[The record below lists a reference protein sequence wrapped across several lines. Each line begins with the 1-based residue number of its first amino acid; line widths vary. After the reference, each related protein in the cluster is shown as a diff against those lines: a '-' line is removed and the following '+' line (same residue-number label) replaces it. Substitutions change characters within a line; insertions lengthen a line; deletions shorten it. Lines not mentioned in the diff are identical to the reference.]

1 MTPNPSPQPKISI
14 VTPSLN
20 QGRFLEQCL
29 QSVLAQDYP
38 NLELILID
46 GGSTDQTS
54 EIIQKYKQHLTY
66 WVSEPDKGQSDA
78 INKGFRNASGE
89 LVAWLNA
96 DDYYLENCLI
106 NVASA
111 YQLHPDASFIF
122 GDGVRVDEHGQQ
134 KSTFWQGQQPV
145 FDRTALIYGLNYIL
159 QPASFI
165 NLSHLKEINFLNPD
179 LHYGMDTDLWIR
191 LSEIAEP
198 FAIPAVLAASR
209 EYGETKTS
217 SGSFARIE
225 ELRRITEMHSDLAL
239 TPGVLCYF
247 LDTLHHLVEARPD
260 VFPDS
265 YRRDLLEFWGKS
277 AALLSQFNAKPNGFP
292 LAGVGSAVAESH
304 DPSHKSGQSGG
315 LQSWLRRLKRIVKPD
330 NH

>member
-1 MTPNPSPQPKISI
+1 MTQNPSAQPKISI

-54 EIIQKYKQHLTY
+54 EIIQKYNQYLTY

-78 INKGFRNASGE
+78 INKGFRIASGE

-96 DDYYLENCLI
+96 DDYYLDNCLKNI
-106 NVASA
+106 ASA
-111 YQLHPDASFIF
+111 FQQRPDASFIF
-122 GDGVRVDEHGQQ
+122 GDGIRVDEQGAQ
-134 KSTFWQGQQPV
+134 KSIFWEGQQPV
-145 FDRTALIYGLNYIL
+145 FDRTALVYGLNYIL
-159 QPASFI
+159 QPATFI
-165 NLSHLKEINFLNPD
+165 NLRHLKNINFLNPD
-179 LHYGMDTDLWIR
+179 LHYGLDTDLWIR

-198 FAIPAVLAASR
+198 FAIPALLAASR

-225 ELRRITEMHSDLAL
+225 ELRQITEMYSHLPL
-239 TPGVLCYF
+239 TPGVLCYY

-260 VFPDS
+260 IYPES
-265 YRRDLLEFWGKS
+265 YRRDLLDFWGKS
-277 AALLSQFNAKPNGFP
+277 AALLSSFHAQPNGFP
-292 LAGVGSAVAESH
+292 LTGSAVTESH
-304 DPSHKSGQSGG
+304 EATRKSSR
-315 LQSWLRRLKRIVKPD
+315 SWLQRLKRKIRMD
-330 NH
+330 DH

>member
-1 MTPNPSPQPKISI
+1 MTPNLSAQPKISI

-29 QSVLAQDYP
+29 QSVLMQDYP

-46 GGSTDQTS
+46 GGSTDQTN
-54 EIIQKYKQHLTY
+54 EIIQKYQQHLTY

-78 INKGFRNASGE
+78 INKGFRIASGD

-96 DDYYLENCLI
+96 DDYYLDNCLMT
-106 NVASA
+106 VALA
-111 YQLHPDASFIF
+111 YQQHPEASFIF
-122 GDGVRVDEHGQQ
+122 GDGMRVDEQGQQ

-145 FDRTALIYGLNYIL
+145 FDRTALVYGLNYIL
-159 QPASFI
+159 QPACFI

-191 LSEIAEP
+191 LSEIADP
-198 FAIPAVLAASR
+198 LAIPAVLAASR

-225 ELRRITEMHSDLAL
+225 ELRRITEMHSDLTL
-239 TPGVLCYF
+239 TPGVLCYY

-260 VFPDS
+260 VYPES
-265 YRRDLLEFWGKS
+265 YRRDLLEFWEKS
-277 AALLSQFNAKPNGFP
+277 AALLSQFHAQPNGFP
-292 LAGVGSAVAESH
+292 LMGAGPAVAENQGST
-304 DPSHKSGQSGG
+304 PSSARSAG
-315 LQSWLRRLKRIVKPD
+315 LRSWFHRLKRFIKSD
-330 NH
+330 DR

>member
-1 MTPNPSPQPKISI
+1 MIQNPSAQPKISI

-54 EIIQKYKQHLTY
+54 EIIKKYQQYFTY

-78 INKGFRNASGE
+78 INKGFRMASGE
-89 LVAWLNA
+89 LAAWLNA
-96 DDYYLENCLI
+96 DDYYLDNCLK
-106 NVASA
+106 NVAIA
-111 YQLHPDASFIF
+111 FQQHPDASFIF

-134 KSTFWQGQQPV
+134 KSAFWQGQQPV
-145 FDRTALIYGLNYIL
+145 FDRTALVYGLNYIL

-165 NLSHLKEINFLNPD
+165 NMRHLKEINFLDPA

-198 FAIPAVLAASR
+198 FAISAVLAASR
-209 EYGETKTS
+209 EYSETKTS

-225 ELRRITEMHSDLAL
+225 ELRRITEKYSNLPV

-260 VFPDS
+260 IFPES
-265 YRRDLLEFWGKS
+265 YRRDLLEFWEKS
-277 AALLSQFNAKPNGFP
+277 GALLSQFHAQPNGFP
-292 LAGVGSAVAESH
+292 LMGAGPSVAE
-304 DPSHKSGQSGG
+304 GQGSSRRSTRSAS
-315 LQSWLRRLKRIVKPD
+315 LQSWIQRVKRFVKTD
-330 NH
+330 DD

>member
-1 MTPNPSPQPKISI
+1 MTPVTSAQPKISI

-46 GGSTDQTS
+46 GGSTDQTG

-66 WVSEPDKGQSDA
+66 FVSEPDKGQSDA
-78 INKGFRNASGE
+78 INKGFRVANGE

-96 DDYYLENCLI
+96 DDYYLDNCLI
-106 NVASA
+106 NVAEA
-111 YQLHPDASFIF
+111 YQTHPDASFIF
-122 GDGVRVDEHGQQ
+122 GDGVRVDEHGLQ

-145 FDRTALIYGLNYIL
+145 FDRTALVYGLNYIL

-179 LHYGMDTDLWIR
+179 LHFGMDTDLWIR
-191 LSEIAEP
+191 LSEIGEP
-198 FAIPAVLAASR
+198 LAIPAVLAASR

-239 TPGVLCYF
+239 TPGVLCYY

-260 VFPDS
+260 IFPDS
-265 YRRDLLEFWGKS
+265 YRRDLLDFWEKS
-277 AALLSQFNAKPNGFP
+277 AALLSQFNAQPNGFP
-292 LAGVGSAVAESH
+292 LMGAGSAVAGSQGATR
-304 DPSHKSGQSGG
+304 SSARSAG
-315 LQSWLRRLKRIVKPD
+315 LRSWFHRLKRIIRSD
-330 NH
+330 DR